1 MFQQDTFVELGATNQ
16 KVISRPFA
24 SFVLAAVGWTGA
36 AFAADPPNT
45 LVMSPD
51 SGLLLTMLGVDGV
64 SAIANTPIGDAEVN
78 VDAVQSLVGA
88 VVTQQGGDL
97 SVDFID
103 SGNFLRGVL
112 SVNQEAGNM
121 NQQAN
126 VQAIAMAD
134 AAGGVGLVT
143 IDVNTVQELR
153 GNTLT
158 LIDPGPSEVTI
169 QNSFNNGTG
178 IVGINQ
184 AAGNLN
190 EQLHVVAIGIGLNVG
205 PDAIQIGDAQLG
217 DIGTDQDNSKTL
229 QGPESTGQN
238 TLADSF
244 NDFTGIAQ
252 VSQVTGDLNRVT
264 QVIGVSVT
272 SMGGP

>member
-1 MFQQDTFVELGATNQ
+1 M
-16 KVISRPFA
+16 IS
-24 SFVLAAVGWTGA
+24 
-36 AFAADPPNT
+36 
-45 LVMSPD
+45 SPD
-51 SGLLLTMLGVDGV
+51 AGLLLTMLGVDGV
-64 SAIANTPIGDAEVN
+64 SALANTPIGDAEVN
-78 VDAVQSLVGA
+78 VDATQSLVGA

-97 SVDFID
+97 AVDFID

-126 VQAIAMAD
+126 IRAIAMAD
-134 AAGGVGLVT
+134 AAAGVGMVT

-158 LIDPGPSEVTI
+158 LIDPGPSEATI

-178 IVGINQ
+178 VVGINQ

-190 EQLHVVAIGIGLNVG
+190 QQLTVVAIGIGLNVG
-205 PDAIQIGDAQLG
+205 PDAIQMGDAQLG

-252 VSQVTGDLNRVT
+252 ISQVTGDLNRVT
-264 QVIGVSVT
+264 QVIGISVT
-272 SMGGP
+272 TMGAP

>member
-1 MFQQDTFVELGATNQ
+1 MRAALL
-16 KVISRPFA
+16 PFA
-24 SFVLAAVGWTGA
+24 SILLAATGWTGA
-36 AFAADPPNT
+36 ALAVDPPNT
-45 LVMSPD
+45 LIMSPD
-51 SGLLLTMLGVDGV
+51 AGLLLTMLGVDGV

-126 VQAIAMAD
+126 IRAIAMAD
-134 AAGGVGLVT
+134 AAAGVGLVT

-169 QNSFNNGTG
+169 QNSFNNGSG
-178 IVGINQ
+178 VVGINQ
-184 AAGNLN
+184 TAGNLN
-190 EQLHVVAIGIGLNVG
+190 QQLNVVAIGIGLNVG
-205 PDAIQIGDAQLG
+205 PDAIQMGDAQLG
-217 DIGTDQDNSKTL
+217 QIGTDQDNSKTL

-252 VSQVTGDLNRVT
+252 ISQVTGDLNRVT

-272 SMGGP
+272 TMGAP